1 MATVRLTR
9 ALTTCA
15 LAASL
20 LAPLT
25 SSAAMGAPLAITPGE
40 MAAIEATAPLDDP
53 SPSDE
58 AVREAIAIAVQK
70 AARGAVAMGLPWVH
84 VRAAY
89 VRPGYVGVRVLAT
102 ASAAPAPSPDDE
114 LDGRSGDS
122 EDRRSAPR
130 VEPDSPHSREELRL

>member
-9 ALTTCA
+9 AFTTCA

-25 SSAAMGAPLAITPGE
+25 PSAATAAPPAITE
-40 MAAIEATAPLDDP
+40 MAAIEATAPLDP

-84 VRAAY
+84 VRRAY
-89 VRPGYVGVRVLAT
+89 VRPGYVGVQVLAT
-102 ASAAPAPSPDDE
+102 AAAAPTPSPGDE
-114 LDGRSGDS
+114 PERQPGEP
-122 EDRRSAPR
+122 EDRGSTPPA
-130 VEPDSPHSREELRL
+130 EPDSPAAPEESRL